1 MKIFGFDGWK
11 EELLKT
17 IDAAVLPVIYGGTRT
32 DPDGNPQC
40 NTIINWAGQVPE
52 HYYLTK
58 NTEKFARKENVKK
71 VVIPRQSKFEV
82 KVEVKQPG
90 LILEWEFEAQCYDI
104 GFQILLE
111 QSNHQNESEITE
123 IIPMNKFETE
133 YEPIKGRIKVQ
144 GSRIFVELQKIMK
157 DDVPKDMYEDK
168 YIFYKFLKARNFN
181 LNQAESMMRN
191 HLKWRKE
198 IQIDTI
204 ISDFSTTRAN
214 KYDVLKCVLQEM
226 EKIYKRLRYQSEK
239 LGRPVNQSI
248 FIYNLENM
256 TLAKATHR
264 QSVEL
269 FAEGIQIFQDN
280 YPEFLKKIY
289 IINASVYF
297 TLVFP
302 IVKRILSGAVI
313 DKIDVYG
320 KDGWKDVLLNAIDA
334 DVLPAFL
341 GGNRTDPDGN
351 PNCNTFL
358 VHSGMIPESY
368 YLTKDFSQ
376 MARRMEPNISLL
388 IDNLN
393 EDVIP
398 VHKVET
404 ENKSETGQYRCK
416 TAGTY
421 TVIFDNT
428 YSWFHSKELYYRT
441 WVIDPYDSDFSKE
454 DGVFQIDF

>member
-1 MKIFGFDGWK
+1 M
-11 EELLKT
+11 
-17 IDAAVLPVIYGGTRT
+17 IDNWTENEKNAV
-32 DPDGNPQC
+32 
-40 NTIINWAGQVPE
+40 
-52 HYYLTK
+52 
-58 NTEKFARKENVKK
+58 
-71 VVIPRQSKFEV
+71 
-82 KVEVKQPG
+82 
-90 LILEWEFEAQCYDI
+90 
-104 GFQILLE
+104 
-111 QSNHQNESEITE
+111 
-123 IIPMNKFETE
+123 
-133 YEPIKGRIKVQ
+133 
-144 GSRIFVELQKIMK
+144 VELQKIMK

-204 ISDFSTTRAN
+204 ISDFQPLEVLQKFVSQNFIGFDKSGCLIQYASIGNLDGKGLFKSAN
-214 KYDVLKCVLQEM
+214 KYDVLRCVLQEM
-226 EKIYKRLRYQSEK
+226 EKIYKRLKYQSEK

-302 IVKRILSGAVI
+302 IIKRILSGAVI
-313 DKIDVYG
+313 NKIDVYG

-376 MARRMEPNISLL
+376 MAKKDGAKYIT
-388 IDNLN
+388 IDRQSSFKIPIFVEYPGSVLFWEYETKTHDIGFGLTLENESQN

-421 TVIFDNT
+421 TIIFDNS